1 MTAGLSD
8 RDTQRAAVY
17 RAEEM
22 VRGLFEHAGAG
33 RTVDVLGVPLT
44 LPPEARF
51 ASAASVQSYVD
62 RVLGPNQVR
71 VRARAG
77 ASAAHYESSPG
88 RLPVVAVPATRDGA
102 WALRELVILHELA
115 HHLVTKG
122 GENGT
127 AGAHGPE
134 FTAALIDLAA
144 QVMGPEAGL
153 ALRIVYAE
161 SGVAVG

>member
-1 MTAGLSD
+1 MA
-8 RDTQRAAVY
+8 RDAQRAAVY
-17 RAEEM
+17 RAEEL

-51 ASAASVQSYVD
+51 ASVESVQTYAD
-62 RVLGPNQVR
+62 RVLGSGAVR

-77 ASAAHYESSPG
+77 AAGAHYESGPAG
-88 RLPVVAVPATRDGA
+88 PVVAVPAGRDGA

-115 HHLVTKG
+115 HHVVASVDADG
-122 GENGT
+122 
-127 AGAHGPE
+127 AAHGPS
-134 FTAALIDLAA
+134 FTRAFVDLAA

-153 ALRIVYAE
+153 ALRIVYTE
-161 SGVAVG
+161 SGVTVG

>member
-1 MTAGLSD
+1 M
-8 RDTQRAAVY
+8 Y
-17 RAEEM
+17 RAEEL
-22 VRGLFEHAGAG
+22 VRGLFAHAGAG

-51 ASAASVQSYVD
+51 ASVDSVQAYAD
-62 RVLGPNQVR
+62 RVLGRGAVR

-77 ASAAHYESSPG
+77 AAGAHYENGPAG
-88 RLPVVAVPATRDGA
+88 PVVAVPAGRDGA

-115 HHLVTKG
+115 HHVVAG
-122 GENGT
+122 QGT
-127 AGAHGPE
+127 DGAAHGPS
-134 FTAALIDLAA
+134 FTRAFVDLAA

-153 ALRIVYAE
+153 ALRIVYTE

>member
-1 MTAGLSD
+1 MA
-8 RDTQRAAVY
+8 RDVQRAAVY

-51 ASAASVQSYVD
+51 ASVDAVQAYAD
-62 RVLGPNQVR
+62 RVLGPRAVR

-77 ASAAHYESSPG
+77 AAGAHYERGPG
-88 RLPVVAVPATRDGA
+88 GPVVAVPAGRDGA

-115 HHLVTKG
+115 HHVVAEQG
-122 GENGT
+122 ADG
-127 AGAHGPE
+127 AAHGPS
-134 FTAALIDLAA
+134 FTRAFVDLAA
-144 QVMGPEAGL
+144 QVMGPEVGL
-153 ALRIVYAE
+153 ALRIVYTE